1 MTEDEPPVGEHA
13 SARDSALQGRF
24 EAVDA
29 YFAQLVPENPALVA
43 TREAAA
49 AAGLPDI
56 AVAPNQGKLLELLAV
71 ATSARRVLEIG
82 TLGGYSTL
90 WLARAVGP
98 EGRVTTLELEP
109 HHASVAQ
116 ESLRR
121 AGLGDRVDVLVG
133 PATETLDRLAA
144 EGAEPFDLVF
154 VDADKQQ
161 LARYVEQALALS
173 RPGTLMVVD
182 NVVRDGQVIDPD
194 HPDDRVQGVRRMVD
208 ALVLHPRLDAT
219 VVQTVGVKGH
229 DGFAL
234 VLVR

>member
-1 MTEDEPPVGEHA
+1 MTSDQPPAGEHS

-29 YFAQLVPENPALVA
+29 YFAQLVPEDAALVA

-56 AVAPNQGKLLELLAV
+56 AVAPNQGKLLELLAI
-71 ATSARRVLEIG
+71 ATSARRVLEVG
-82 TLGGYSTL
+82 TLGGYSTH

-109 HHASVAQ
+109 HHAAVAR

-121 AGLGDRVDVLVG
+121 AGLGDRVDILVG
-133 PATETLDRLAA
+133 PAGETLDHLAA
-144 EGAEPFDLVF
+144 QGAGPYDLVF

-182 NVVRDGQVIDPD
+182 NVVRDGHVVDPD

-208 ALVLHPRLDAT
+208 ALANHPRLDAT
-219 VVQTVGVKGH
+219 VVQTVGVKGY

-234 VLVR
+234 IVVR